1 MINQKMRK
9 LGAKRSVIRELFEYG
24 KKRKSEIGEENVY
37 DFSLGNPYPPAPDCL
52 TETLDKLIKNPSVH
66 AYTSAPGAQ
75 SVREAVANSITKR
88 FGVNQPASLIYMT
101 AGAAAS
107 LCSVLSAIVEEE
119 NDKVIVFAPYFPE
132 YKVFVE
138 SAGAKV
144 SEVLCNDKFLLDK
157 NNLEKALDK
166 DVVAVIIN
174 SPNNPTG
181 AVYPKENLE
190 EIFALLESKEKEYG
204 HAIYLISDEPYREI
218 AYDGVEIP
226 YVTKYYK
233 NTFVCYSYSKSLS
246 LPGERI
252 GYIAVN
258 PACQDS
264 ALLVDM
270 FGQISRGIGHNCP
283 PSIIQLAVSKALY
296 DTADLSVYE
305 TNKNILYTELTKM
318 GFDIVEPG
326 GTFYM
331 FPRALCED
339 ANEFCWRAAKELN
352 LIIVPGDSFNCPGHF
367 RISYCVNTDM
377 VERSIPAFEKL
388 YQMYKN

>member
-1 MINQKMRK
+1 MNSKMLK
-9 LGAKRSVIRELFEYG
+9 LGKNRSAIREIFEFG
-24 KKRKSEIGEENVY
+24 NNLRMEIGAENVY

-107 LCSVLSAIVEEE
+107 LCSVLSAIVEGE

-204 HAIYLISDEPYREI
+204 HPIVVICDEPYRELVYGDI
-218 AYDGVEIP
+218 EVPYIP
-226 YVTKYYK
+226 TMYK
-233 NTFVCYSYSKSLS
+233 NSVVCYSYSKVMS

-252 GYIAVN
+252 GYVAVSPNMDNASDYFAAVCGAGRSLGYVCAPSLFQFAIAENIDKTSDFTTYANNGKTLYEHLTKLGLDCVN
-258 PACQDS
+258 PDGAFYLFVKAPNMDAEEFCEK
-264 ALLVDM
+264 AKKYNILLVPSTS
-270 FGQISRGIGHNCP
+270 FGVKGY
-283 PSIIQLAVSKALY
+283 V
-296 DTADLSVYE
+296 
-305 TNKNILYTELTKM
+305 
-318 GFDIVEPG
+318 
-326 GTFYM
+326 
-331 FPRALCED
+331 
-339 ANEFCWRAAKELN
+339 
-352 LIIVPGDSFNCPGHF
+352 
-367 RISYCVNTDM
+367 RISYCVSEKTVND
-377 VERSIPAFEKL
+377 SLSAFSKL
-388 YQMYKN
+388 MEEYD